1 MILYL
6 FLSIFLAALLLSM
19 LLTPWV
25 RRVATARGLTAPPAS
40 RRHLHTKAL
49 PRLGGVAIC
58 IAFAMA
64 LAAAIPLAKLTHI
77 DFPVRALLGILLP
90 ASLVF
95 LLGVYDDVRPLGAR
109 SKVAVQ
115 SIAGAALYFAG
126 FGIHF
131 PGTLFG
137 LPSQALGLPLTI
149 FWVLLIT
156 NAFNLID
163 GLDGL
168 AAGSALV
175 TAVAIFAASLLGN
188 NDGVAIVVIA
198 LAGALLGFLPSNF
211 SPANIFMGD
220 SGSLFIGFLLSALSL
235 TGPQKMT
242 SVAGAAIPVLIFG
255 LPILDVAL
263 AVARRSLR
271 GHSPF
276 RGDADHIH
284 HKLLKRGL
292 TQSQAAIILYGVT
305 AAFGL
310 ASLVVALDA
319 NWLVPV
325 LATVVLGVFLG
336 VRQLGYVE
344 FSRLPVAWLRG
355 AQRHEISADQARIL
369 YATES
374 LRSSGDF
381 RAICMILRETLQPLG
396 FDGIRLKN
404 AGNGH
409 LPTKLFYP
417 LEPDSEGRLMFTWSH
432 WTTGDPKPGEWR
444 SELVI
449 SSHPTLGCLSLFRV
463 SAPDEDWQVKLK
475 VLSEEF
481 KTALSNAV
489 GRALT
494 RAKLSRQAP
503 KGTNKARAVATG
515 TSSAESATGR

>member
-25 RRVATARGLTAPPAS
+25 RGVATARGLTAPPAS

-49 PRLGGVAIC
+49 PRLGGAAIC

-77 DFPVRALLGILLP
+77 DFPVRALFGILLP

-109 SKVAVQ
+109 SKIAVQ

-131 PGTLFG
+131 SGTLLG
-137 LPSQALGLPLTI
+137 LPAQALGLLLTV

-175 TAVAIFAASLLGN
+175 TALAIFATSLLGN

-198 LAGALLGFLPSNF
+198 LAGAILGFLPSNF

-220 SGSLFIGFLLSALSL
+220 SGSLFIGFLLSALAL
-235 TGPQKMT
+235 AGPQKMT
-242 SVAGAAIPVLIFG
+242 GVAGAAIPVLIFG

-310 ASLVVALDA
+310 ASLVVAQDA

-325 LATVVLGVFLG
+325 LAAMVLGVFLG

-344 FSRLPVAWLRG
+344 FSRLPAAWLRG

-432 WTTGDPKPGEWR
+432 WTTGDPQPGEWR

-449 SSHPTLGCLSLFRV
+449 SSHPTLGRVSLFRV
-463 SAPDEDWQVKLK
+463 SAPDEDWQMKLN

-494 RAKLSRQAP
+494 RARLSRQAP
-503 KGTNKARAVATG
+503 KGTPKARAVATG

>member
-19 LLTPWV
+19 ILTPCV
-25 RRVATARGLTAPPAS
+25 RGMATARGLTAPPAS

-64 LAAAIPLAKLTHI
+64 LAASIPLAKLTHV
-77 DFPVRALLGILLP
+77 DFSVRALLGILLP
-90 ASLVF
+90 ACIVF

-109 SKVAVQ
+109 SKIVVQ
-115 SIAGAALYFAG
+115 SIAATALYFSG

-131 PGTLFG
+131 PGTFFS
-137 LPSQALGLPLTI
+137 LPTVALGLPLTV

-168 AAGSALV
+168 AAGTALV
-175 TAVAIFAASLLGN
+175 AALAIFATSLLGSN
-188 NDGVAIVVIA
+188 AGVAIVVIA
-198 LAGALLGFLPSNF
+198 LAGAILGFLPSNF
-211 SPANIFMGD
+211 HPANIFMGD
-220 SGSLFIGFLLSALSL
+220 SGSLFIGFLLSALAL
-235 TGPQKMT
+235 TGPQKIT
-242 SVAGAAIPVLIFG
+242 SLAGAAIPVLIFG
-255 LPILDVAL
+255 LPILDVTL

-271 GHSPF
+271 GQSPF
-276 RGDADHIH
+276 RGDADHVH

-292 TQSQAAIILYGVT
+292 TQSQAAIVLYGVT
-305 AAFGL
+305 AAFGF
-310 ASLVVALDA
+310 ASLVVAQDT

-325 LATVVLGVFLG
+325 LASAVLGVFLG

-344 FSRLPVAWLRG
+344 FSRLPAAWLRG
-355 AQRHEISADQARIL
+355 AQRHEITADQARIL

-396 FDGIRLKN
+396 FDGVRLKN
-404 AGNGH
+404 THNGH
-409 LPTKLFYP
+409 LPTQLFYP
-417 LEPDSEGRLMFTWSH
+417 LEYDSEGRLMFTWSQ
-432 WTTGDPKPGEWR
+432 WTTGDPQPGEWR
-444 SELVI
+444 SELLI
-449 SSHPTLGCLSLFRV
+449 SSHPTLGRVSLFRV
-463 SAPDEDWQVKLK
+463 AAPDEDSQVKVS

-503 KGTNKARAVATG
+503 KGAAKARAVGAG
-515 TSSAESATGR
+515 TSSGSATGR